1 MSIINIILRYKKVC
15 FMKDKKSKSIIFA
28 FSMTALLIL
37 SSIGSFGISTKT
49 VDKDDTVQK
58 TNSNLKGTVARIK
71 ITSMSVTTSTIISK
85 SNKFPTLDE
94 SDFNISENILVAGE
108 DGNESYPSM
117 VVSRGK
123 ALVAYE
129 YEDNSDPHI
138 FLRKSNDFGQSWSE
152 TYQLNVEI
160 DYKEISVNS
169 PALCIRP
176 NSKYAYGVFFSSIY
190 NSGIHGIF
198 NIPDISGDLSGIEG
212 EFWNWSVLGF
222 WNLSN
227 PDIVYHFKPEVPWI
241 TGFTGSTSNILGPCN
256 DSLMFSHLDE
266 DDPDSSWINWVSE
279 LENCSNVSLDMDD
292 TSEILY
298 GICEIKNVTNQ
309 DLLFFS
315 GFYDY
320 DEEDRPFINLSYK
333 TFNNGPEN
341 LTHPK
346 INVKGDQIYM
356 VAETDANGKNEIIIF
371 NSSDEGDTWENHI
384 VTENQP
390 PEAAFSYSIERLNVS
405 FFDESTDID
414 GYITSRYWEFG
425 DGTNSTDKNPQ
436 HDYDTPG
443 TFSVNLTVKDNENA
457 SSTIS
462 KIIILDNTT
471 PIADFTYTPI
481 NPSANENIT
490 FNSTSTA
497 HPSYFIEN
505 YTWDFGDG
513 NLTYGQNVQHQ
524 YAVNGTYIVNL
535 TVQDNKPATDS
546 IEKTIKVGLVAD
558 FTYSPDVPSIDDTVY
573 FNDSSSIPE
582 GSMITN
588 WTWDFGDD
596 TSLVY
601 QQNTTHQYTSPGVY
615 IVSLTIKDEND
626 STDSILKQ
634 IIVKPGLGSFI
645 PRYPMVFATNETHVF
660 CSFTLASN
668 IFITNSS
675 DHGGSWS
682 SLKQLNDQVYSV
694 VEKYRYADMPDM
706 PDMSHVVWTDN
717 RNGNNDIYS
726 VILALKIDLMIIPD
740 SVKLVRDD
748 TFWFFKTKN
757 WIEFTVM
764 NNGSNPVENVPIE
777 IEYICLNQDPEPTEH
792 PAYIKYLE
800 GNGAKI
806 PFRTPLFRIAVREFL
821 NALINFVG
829 IQYIN
834 IIVDPGN
841 IIGDISPSNNVYTYE
856 NATNGLYGEIF
867 PRLAWLEDIL

>member
-1 MSIINIILRYKKVC
+1 
-15 FMKDKKSKSIIFA
+15 MKDKKSKSIIFA

-37 SSIGSFGISTKT
+37 GSIGSFGISTKT

-85 SNKFPTLDE
+85 SNKFPILDE

-117 VVSRGK
+117 VVSGHK
-123 ALVAYE
+123 AFVAYE
-129 YEDNSDPHI
+129 YEDDSDPYI
-138 FLRKSNDFGQSWSE
+138 FLRKSNDFGQNWPE
-152 TYQLNVEI
+152 ERELEVKLDGT
-160 DYKEISVNS
+160 KISVNS
-169 PALCIRP
+169 PTLCINP
-176 NSKYAYGVFFSSIY
+176 NNKDAYGAFFSKY
-190 NSGIHGIF
+190 NTSGIHGIF
-198 NIPDISGDLSGIEG
+198 DIPDISSFGNIDVKIWDWSVYD
-212 EFWNWSVLGF
+212 FWNF
-222 WNLSN
+222 SN
-227 PDIVYHFKPEVPWI
+227 PDIVYHYKENATWI
-241 TGFTGSTSNILGPCN
+241 AAFTGSTTYVDPDTGEGPCN
-256 DSLMFSHLDE
+256 NSLMLSCLVDE
-266 DDPDSSWINWVSE
+266 DPDFMVITWSPEI
-279 LENCSNVSLDMDD
+279 ENCSNVSMDMDD

-298 GICEIKNVTNQ
+298 GIFEIKNTTNQ

-320 DEEDRPFINLSYK
+320 DEQNNPFINLSYK

-384 VTENQP
+384 VTENQL

-425 DGTNSTDKNPQ
+425 DDNNSTDKNPQ

-443 TFSVNLTVKDNENA
+443 TYTVNLTVKDNENA

-481 NPSANENIT
+481 NPSANESIT

-505 YTWDFGDG
+505 YTWDFGDE
-513 NLTYGQNVQHQ
+513 NLSYGQNVQHQ
-524 YAVNGTYIVNL
+524 YADNGTYIVNL
-535 TVQDNKPATDS
+535 TVRDNKSAIDS

-558 FTYSPDVPSIDDTVY
+558 FVYIPDVPSIDDTIN

-675 DHGGSWS
+675 DHGGNWS

-694 VEKYRYADMPDM
+694 VEEYRYADMPDM

-726 VILALKIDLMIIPD
+726 VILVPLEMDLMIIPD
-740 SVKLVRDD
+740 SVKLARDD
-748 TFWFFKTKN
+748 TFWFFETNN

-764 NNGSNPVENVPIE
+764 NNGNSHVENVPIE

-829 IQYIN
+829 IQN
-834 IIVDPGN
+834 ITVTVDPDN
-841 IIGDISPSNNVYTYE
+841 TIGDINPSNNVYTL
-856 NATNGLYGEIF
+856 TNVTYGMIF
-867 PRLAWLEDIL
+867 PRLAWLEDFL